1 MVVKVATKKEIKFA
15 DKVKRALEILGID
28 YETIQEALAENI
40 TALNNVNSQL
50 TEAVKSAKE
59 IEKNRNEINEELKNQ
74 FLEQETLK

>member
-1 MVVKVATKKEIKFA
+1 MVVATNKEIKFA
-15 DKVKRALEILGID
+15 NKVKKALEILGID
-28 YETIQEALAENI
+28 YETIKEALAENI